1 MRRLRLPKL
10 TPRHIELLRI
20 VKRNWFKLTLAAICS
35 AVVAGMT
42 AYSAYLVK
50 PVVEDIFEQKDAERL
65 LLIPLLVVAVF
76 LTKGFAAYGSYY
88 LFNHVGQDII
98 LRLRR
103 QLYNHILD
111 LPLAFFQREKTG
123 DLMSRITN
131 DVTIISGMFTSAIT
145 GAIRDIFQ
153 ILGLLFVT
161 FYQIPKLA
169 VYAFVVLPLA
179 AFPIFYF
186 GRKVRRVRLG
196 AQVAMAELN
205 AFLHETFLGNKIV
218 KAFGMEPYEKR
229 RFGGKSKR
237 IFRLE
242 MKEAKVR
249 AMSSPMMEVLGGF
262 GIAFIIWYGGK
273 HVIAGTYSF
282 GTFMSFLTAVALMY
296 EPLKKLSKVNNS
308 IQRGLAAVE
317 RIFEILEQ
325 KSDLLEAQSPLQ
337 VPPQP
342 GRLSFIDVSFKY
354 DTSNVLSDINLTL
367 ESGEIVALVGMSGG
381 GKTSLVNLI
390 PRFYDVTAGAILI
403 DGVDIRNISIADLR
417 RQIAIVTQE
426 PILFNDTVYNNIAY
440 GCQHTTEA
448 QIIQAAKAAYAYEF
462 ITSFSDGFQTSIGEL
477 GGRLSGG
484 QRQRIC
490 IARALLKDA
499 PILILDEATS
509 SLDSESETL
518 VQKALGNLMQ
528 GRTTFIIAHRLSTI
542 GHADRI
548 LVVVDGRIVEE
559 GRHADLM
566 KLRGEYYRLYQ
577 MQFTKNHKN
586 TWTHED

>member
-1 MRRLRLPKL
+1 MKRIKLPTL
-10 TPRHIELLRI
+10 TARHIELLQI
-20 VKRNWFKLTLAAICS
+20 VKQNWFKLTLAAICS

-42 AYSAYLVK
+42 SYSAYLVK
-50 PVVEDIFEQKDAERL
+50 PVVEDIFEQKDAARL
-65 LLIPLLVVAVF
+65 LLIPLLVVGVF
-76 LTKGFAAYGSYY
+76 LAKGIAAYVSYY
-88 LFNHVGQDII
+88 LFNLVGQDII
-98 LRLRR
+98 LRLRNR
-103 QLYNHILD
+103 LYNHIQD

-131 DVTIISGMFTSAIT
+131 DVTIISGMFTSAMT

-179 AFPIFYF
+179 ALPIFYF

-196 AQVAMAELN
+196 AQEAMAELN
-205 AFLHETFLGNKIV
+205 AFLHETLFGNKIV
-218 KAFGMEPYEKR
+218 KAFGMERYEKK
-229 RFGGKSKR
+229 RFAVKSRR

-296 EPLKKLSKVNNS
+296 QPLKKLSKVNNS

-317 RIFEILEQ
+317 RIFEVLEQ
-325 KSDLLEAQSPLQ
+325 KSDIIEAASPAQ
-337 VPPQP
+337 VPRQP
-342 GRLSFIDVSFKY
+342 GQLTFSNVSFKY
-354 DTSNVLSDINLTL
+354 NTVRVLKNINLSVK
-367 ESGEIVALVGMSGG
+367 SGEVVALVGMSGG

-390 PRFYDVTAGAILI
+390 PRFYDVTEGEIRI
-403 DGVDIRNISIADLR
+403 DGVDIRHVAISDLR

-426 PILFNDTVYNNIAY
+426 PILFNDSVHNNIAY
-440 GCQHTTEA
+440 GCQDADEA
-448 QIIQAAKAAYAYEF
+448 RIIQAAKAAYAHDF
-462 ITSFSDGFQTSIGEL
+462 IANFSDGFHTSIGEL

-484 QRQRIC
+484 QKQRIC

-509 SLDSESETL
+509 ALDSESEAL
-518 VQKALGNLMQ
+518 VQKALGNLMR

-548 LVVVDGRIVEE
+548 LVIVDGRIVEE
-559 GRHADLM
+559 GLHAQL
-566 KLRGEYYRLYQ
+566 LERRGEYYKLYQ
-577 MQFTKNHKN
+577 MQFAENQNEMSN
-586 TWTHED
+586 TD

>member
-1 MRRLRLPKL
+1 MNRIRIPKL
-10 TPRHIELLRI
+10 TDRHIELLQF

-65 LLIPLLVVAVF
+65 MLIPLLVVAVF
-76 LTKGFAAYGSYY
+76 LTKGLAAYVSYY
-88 LFNHVGQDII
+88 LFNLVGQDII
-98 LRLRR
+98 LRLRKR
-103 QLYNHILD
+103 LYNHIQD
-111 LPLAFFQREKTG
+111 LPLAFFQQEKTG

-131 DVTIISGMFTSAIT
+131 DVTVISGMFTSAIT

-196 AQVAMAELN
+196 AQEAMAELT

-218 KAFGMEPYEKR
+218 KAFGMEEYEKE

-249 AMSSPMMEVLGGF
+249 AMSSPMMEVLGGL

-317 RIFEILEQ
+317 RIFDILDR
-325 KSDLLEAQSPLQ
+325 KSDIREAPSPVQ
-337 VPPQP
+337 IPPQP
-342 GRLSFIDVSFKY
+342 GRLSFHNVSFKY
-354 DTSNVLSDINLTL
+354 DTTKVLTNINLTV
-367 ESGEIVALVGMSGG
+367 ETGEIVALVGMSGG

-390 PRFYDVTAGAILI
+390 PRFYDVTEGAILI
-403 DGVDIRNISIADLR
+403 DGVDIRDISIADLR

-440 GCQHTTEA
+440 GCHDATEA
-448 QIIQAAKAAYAYEF
+448 QIIQAAKAAYAYDF
-462 ITSFSDGFQTSIGEL
+462 IDNFKNGFHTSIGEL
-477 GGRLSGG
+477 GSRLSGG
-484 QRQRIC
+484 QKQRIC

-499 PILILDEATS
+499 PILVLDEATS
-509 SLDSESETL
+509 SLDSESEIL
-518 VQKALGNLMQ
+518 VQKAFGNLMQ

-548 LVVVDGRIVEE
+548 LVIVDGRIVEE
-559 GRHADLM
+559 GLHSQLLNR
-566 KLRGEYYRLYQ
+566 RGEYYKLYH
-577 MQFTKNHKN
+577 MQFAENHNGMTNEK
-586 TWTHED
+586 